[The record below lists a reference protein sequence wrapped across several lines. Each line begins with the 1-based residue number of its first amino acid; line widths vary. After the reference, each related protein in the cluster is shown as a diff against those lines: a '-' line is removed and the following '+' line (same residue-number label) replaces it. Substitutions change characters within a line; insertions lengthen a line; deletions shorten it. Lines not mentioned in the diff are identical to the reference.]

1 MQLDQKKLKLS
12 FVTASILLASSV
24 LAEDY
29 IRVNYM
35 QYDENDNRV
44 SVQAPSIE
52 INKDFGV
59 DYTLNTSIVLDAVSG
74 ATPIYVDSVSGASAF
89 NSRGTSKTPVKKNVE
104 FSEQR
109 KSASFSLVKR
119 LDNRDEITTSFS
131 KSYESDYDAN
141 TLSLDYLHWANKS
154 KNRSYNIGAS
164 YALNNVLIRHCSYN
178 AQCGTPDSISSAS
191 KKETSS
197 TIATQV
203 GVTQIINKSSL
214 FKADVFYSA
223 EDGYLSNP
231 YYNVVR
237 DDNNIVAETRPDK
250 RTSYGFNLK
259 YIKAFT
265 SNFSSKFKYKF
276 YTDDWDITSH
286 TIDINNY
293 YEFNSKFTLGFGLR
307 YYTQSEANF
316 YNQSSTYF
324 TNEEFAS
331 HDDRLSSFNSTT
343 LKTSLDYKYSNKVS
357 YDISFNKYDQSTGL
371 SAFYST
377 VGFKYKF

>member
-24 LAEDY
+24 YAQDY

-35 QYDENDNRV
+35 NYDETNSRV
-44 SVQAPSIE
+44 SVKAPSIE

-59 DYTLNTSIVLDAVSG
+59 DYTLNASIVSDAVSG
-74 ATPIYVDSVSGASAF
+74 ATPVYVDTISGASTF
-89 NSRGTSKTPVKKNVE
+89 ISRGENKLPVKRNVE
-104 FSEQR
+104 FTEQR
-109 KSASFSLVKR
+109 TSGSFSLVKR
-119 LDNRDEITTSFS
+119 LENRDEITAGFS

-141 TLSLDYLHWANKS
+141 TLSIDYLHWANS
-154 KNRSYNIGAS
+154 AKNRSYNFGAS
-164 YALNNVLIRHCSYN
+164 YALNNILIKNCSYN
-178 AQCGTPDSISSAS
+178 AQCGTPDSISGAS
-191 KKETSS
+191 KKETSNNI
-197 TIATQV
+197 TTQV
-203 GVTQIINKSSL
+203 GVTQIIDQSSL
-214 FKADVFYSA
+214 VKADIFYSA

-237 DDNNIVAETRPDK
+237 YTNKIVAETRPDK
-250 RTSYGFNLK
+250 RVAYGFNLK

-293 YEFNSKFTLGFGLR
+293 YEINSKFTLGFGLR
-307 YYTQSEANF
+307 YYTQSEAEF
-316 YNQSSTYF
+316 YNASTNYF
-324 TNEEFAS
+324 TNEQYAS

-343 LKTSLDYKYSNKVS
+343 IKTSLEYKYSDKVS